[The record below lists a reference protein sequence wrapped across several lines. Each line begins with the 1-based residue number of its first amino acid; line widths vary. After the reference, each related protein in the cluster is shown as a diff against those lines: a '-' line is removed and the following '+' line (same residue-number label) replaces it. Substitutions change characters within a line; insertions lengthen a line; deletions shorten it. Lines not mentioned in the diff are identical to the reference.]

1 MMLLL
6 LLLSQLTPASACLSS
21 PSKAYIAIFARDMP
35 QHFPQRH
42 LKRGQPLASFIPTV
56 MQVVEEK
63 ELMVCSP
70 SNSEKA
76 KAEDI
81 VQRAR
86 NRFNIVLPRAV
97 EFVFLT
103 RRNFVEAKTY
113 PVLTLLGQS
122 LGSVVLGFEALSKF
136 VPDIYID
143 SMGYAFTLPLFKYV
157 GGCKVACYTHYPT
170 ISLDMLS
177 LVSKRTVSYN
187 NQGFVAHNPI
197 LSRFK
202 VLYYKLFALLYG
214 FVGARADV
222 VMVNSSWT
230 YGHISSLWGK
240 PSCTSVVYPPCDTKE
255 FLSIKGIPDDEKT
268 VKSIVSIAQFRP
280 EKDHKLQIRSFANF
294 LKRLSESEKEEVKLE
309 LIGSC
314 RNAEDQSRVDEL
326 KALSEELGV
335 NERVDFLLSVP
346 FDVLKIA

>member
-1 MMLLL
+1 MH
-6 LLLSQLTPASACLSS
+6 
-21 PSKAYIAIFARDMP
+21 YN
-35 QHFPQRH
+35 
-42 LKRGQPLASFIPTV
+42 LKMCISLHRYKNVDCVIYTGD
-56 MQVVEEK
+56 VE
-63 ELMVCSP
+63 
-70 SNSEKA
+70 A

-187 NQGFVAHNPI
+187 NQGFVANNPI

-346 FDVLKIA
+346 FDVLKDRLANGTIGLHTMWNEHFGIGELIWFSVFL